1 MENKP
6 IISNRDRKLS
16 ASVFKRLSTD
26 ENGVNRT
33 VYSVCV
39 QRSWKKK
46 DSEEFDREQ
55 INLFPDDLLR
65 FADLF
70 TRTYRDILAYAQN
83 QPKETKEYPAQSLDD
98 EEIPFN

>member
-1 MENKP
+1 MDNKP

-16 ASVFKRLSTD
+16 ASVFKKQATD
-26 ENGVNRT
+26 ENGVNHT
-33 VYSVCV
+33 VYSVCI

-46 DSEEFDREQ
+46 DSDEYEREQ

-70 TRTYRDILAYAQN
+70 TRTYRDILTDVQS
-83 QPKETKEYPAQSLDD
+83 QPKETKEYPSQSFDD
-98 EEIPFN
+98 DIPFE